1 LPITVHLPAIEVKL
15 ITANAEN
22 VQGSQ
27 DMPDRE
33 VKPKTKEPLTYETQD
48 IDPENTLLPMLI
60 GGLVLVVLGAIAVM
74 AFV

>member
-1 LPITVHLPAIEVKL
+1 MPIIVHLQHDEVKL
-15 ITANAEN
+15 MTASAEN

-27 DMPDRE
+27 DMPDPE
-33 VKPKTKEPLTYETQD
+33 AKPKTKEPLTYETQD

-60 GGLVLVVLGAIAVM
+60 GGLVLVVLGAIVVM